1 MLSMYRPI
9 FGTGNAVVLDRRFCV
24 AKGITKIEA
33 KCVYESALIKKR
45 CYWPKGVPREL
56 IDTHFTYKEVCDVET
71 IEATTQMNNSLKI
84 FCMKDPDY
92 VMRIMEIWMAL
103 DELEG
108 KKTRIDLICRSVT
121 SYMKHFK

>member
-9 FGTGNAVVLDRRFCV
+9 FGTGNAVVLDRGFCV

-56 IDTHFTYKEVCDVET
+56 IDTQFQDKEVRDVGIIET
-71 IEATTQMNNSLKI
+71 ITQENRLLQI
-84 FCMKDPDY
+84 FCMKDRDY
-92 VMRIMEIWMAL
+92 VMNVIA
-103 DELEG
+103 
-108 KKTRIDLICRSVT
+108 S
-121 SYMKHFK
+121 